1 MFFVGDGKTLIL
13 EYKEGNSA
21 CSHTK
26 RRSDNTAAKVIIK
39 FECGN
44 TVGGPVYVSGLVLD
58 FILCYSTPHLI
69 GPLLPKT
76 TSLARPLSLKTTSL
90 LRPLTLK
97 AIPPFMQ
104 DFRL

>member
-1 MFFVGDGKTLIL
+1 LTVVCNLVYFVGDGKTLIL

-44 TVGGPVYVSGLVLD
+44 TVGGPVYGYFSNICDHCNLELVTSYSKLLLNRGGH
-58 FILCYSTPHLI
+58 ILPIDIT
-69 GPLLPKT
+69 
-76 TSLARPLSLKTTSL
+76 
-90 LRPLTLK
+90 
-97 AIPPFMQ
+97 
-104 DFRL
+104 

>member
-1 MFFVGDGKTLIL
+1 MFIFVGDGKTLIL

-44 TVGGPVYVSGLVLD
+44 TVGGPVYVSGLVINL
-58 FILCYSTPHLI
+58 ILCYSSPS
-69 GPLLPKT
+69 P
-76 TSLARPLSLKTTSL
+76 SY
-90 LRPLTLK
+90 K
-97 AIPPFMQ
+97 APPSKDHFSC
-104 DFRL
+104 